1 MEVLYHATNR
11 LIQETQECF
20 QKLEK
25 STGDQ
30 EIIENEIQEKINSVN
45 R

>member
-1 MEVLYHATNR
+1 MEALYHSTNR

-25 STGDQ
+25 LPGDQ
-30 EIIENEIQEKINSVN
+30 DSIENEIQSKINEVN

>member
-1 MEVLYHATNR
+1 MEALYHSTNR

-25 STGDQ
+25 NPQDQ
-30 EIIENEIQEKINSVN
+30 DGIENEIQEKINSVN